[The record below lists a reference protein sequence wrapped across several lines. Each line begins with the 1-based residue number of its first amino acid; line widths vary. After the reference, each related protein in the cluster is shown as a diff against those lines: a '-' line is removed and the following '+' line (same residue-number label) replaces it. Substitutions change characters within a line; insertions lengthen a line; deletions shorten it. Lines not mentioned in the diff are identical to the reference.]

1 MNARRGDGAQM
12 VKRRYLEAGL
22 SDRFSPHSFRA
33 TGITLYM
40 ANGGSLAEAPKLANH
55 ADPRTTK
62 LYDHSGDDVTL
73 DEIERIRF

>member
-1 MNARRGDGAQM
+1 MIRQRSQEIGIKAIIGC
-12 VKRRYLEAGL
+12 
-22 SDRFSPHSFRA
+22 HSFRA

-40 ANGGSLAEAPKLANH
+40 ENGGSINEAQKLANH

-62 LYDHSGDDVTL
+62 LYDRSADSVSL